1 MRCTT
6 CNSSEITVIGFTSG
20 NGTTYRFCR
29 YCENGVWEA
38 AGENVA
44 TTHILS
50 VAKQI
55 EPGRRR
61 AAAA

>member
-6 CNSSEITVIGFTSG
+6 CNSGEVTEIGFASN

-29 YCENGVWEA
+29 VCENGTWEA
-38 AGENVA
+38 AGESLA
-44 TTHILS
+44 TPVVLS
-50 VAKQI
+50 LVKTI

-61 AAAA
+61 AAA